1 MDGYSVTEAASVLG
15 VPTERVWE
23 LLARG
28 ILAGTPEGETGMRV
42 FLQPRPGAP
51 PADPLRERGQNGN
64 GGTREPAP
72 ELSPFRELLTEFR
85 SLTER
90 YGQALLALGEARGEV
105 ASLRSRVD
113 LLEARID
120 LRLPTA
126 QSAPWPAPPMPAPP
140 SEPARERTDLGAE
153 PVATEEPPRR
163 RRHRGRP
170 DVVEIAEAL
179 ARADDPS
186 RSELP
191 EVRPDVAAAGVA
203 SDAVEVAAEQP
214 EAVAVEPEPVAV
226 EPEPVAVEPEPV
238 AVEPEPMAVEP
249 EPVAERPEAAA
260 VEPEPMAV
268 EPEPVAVE
276 PEAVAVEPEPVAVQ
290 PEPEAEIATEPADET
305 AADVAEAA
313 GAAEAEFIP
322 PEETL
327 QADGDWPAAAPTID
341 VADTA
346 GGVEAPEVAAGTPEE
361 ETAVLEGEPAA
372 TAAARE
378 DAAPAMVAEPS
389 VFPPDTEDAGP
400 APEAEP
406 SVSPPAAEEATVTLE
421 AEQPFEAP
429 PEPVAGVPTDEGRP
443 AGEEQPQEWEAAAGR
458 WTEEEAQADATGEL
472 VADVSAAEAS
482 VAPAEPSPG
491 EPGPAESPYE
501 AAVEEPDWF
510 SEEDIGGPVTGEPY
524 EPWGTGAEAAT
535 AEPRPSWAI
544 WDTEPS
550 AVEPAAE
557 AEQEPPDRHDTA
569 ASTEPDI
576 EAPAAMEAAPT
587 AEDAAERATQP
598 AKAREAEP
606 SQRDQPDEEPVLWLG
621 EPSATGAEPEEADD
635 AAAEME
641 VAATGWHPAADRDTE
656 APRRDWRAVELPG
669 ARELDD
675 ALAALRRRARGS
687 DPGRPAA
694 PPPPQPASD
703 DATTRPPAE
712 ASPAQRAYAR
722 LRRILPR

>member
-186 RSELP
+186 RPELP
-191 EVRPDVAAAGVA
+191 EVRPEVAAAGVA
-203 SDAVEVAAEQP
+203 S
-214 EAVAVEPEPVAV
+214 VEPEPVAV

-238 AVEPEPMAVEP
+238 AEQ
-249 EPVAERPEAAA
+249 PEAVA
-260 VEPEPMAV
+260 VEPEPMA
-268 EPEPVAVE
+268 EQ
-276 PEAVAVEPEPVAVQ
+276 PEAVAVEPEPVAEQ
-290 PEPEAEIATEPADET
+290 PEAVAVEPEPVAEIATEPADET

-361 ETAVLEGEPAA
+361 ETAVPEGEPAA

-389 VFPPDTEDAGP
+389 VFPPDAEDAGP

-406 SVSPPAAEEATVTLE
+406 SVSPPAAEEATGTLE
-421 AEQPFEAP
+421 AEQPLEAP

-458 WTEEEAQADATGEL
+458 WTEEEAQAEATGEL

-524 EPWGTGAEAAT
+524 EPWGAAAEAAT

-550 AVEPAAE
+550 AVDPPAE

-576 EAPAAMEAAPT
+576 EAPASMEAAPT
-587 AEDAAERATQP
+587 AEDAAEPATQP

-621 EPSATGAEPEEADD
+621 EPSGTGTEPEEADD

-641 VAATGWHPAADRDTE
+641 VAATGWHPAADRDAE
-656 APRRDWRAVELPG
+656 APRRDWRAIELPG

-694 PPPPQPASD
+694 PPPQQPASD
-703 DATTRPPAE
+703 DATTRPPGE